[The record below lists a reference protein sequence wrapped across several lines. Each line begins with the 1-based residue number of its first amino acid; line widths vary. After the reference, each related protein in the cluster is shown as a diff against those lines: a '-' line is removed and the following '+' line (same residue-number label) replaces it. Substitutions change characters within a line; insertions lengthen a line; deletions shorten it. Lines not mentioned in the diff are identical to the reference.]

1 MQHHFII
8 VRSFLEYH
16 KISVRNLC
24 GTKEYLNFLSTPS
37 VLSLLVPRQQFY
49 KSFLVLGEM
58 QYRQIFHQSGTCV
71 CCKYRYFPLV
81 LPLTSYFLQF
91 LVPDTD
97 SVSVVSSTGCSH
109 CYSLNPDKPLV
120 LSLSQFMF
128 LQLKQTHTH
137 TLENPGIMSG
147 LWYQLL
153 YQKCTQRLVLSTV
166 SLKEVYTVLGFYISV
181 LVPGH
186 RGPWSWYYLLLL

>member
-24 GTKEYLNFLSTPS
+24 GTKEYLNFLSAPS

-71 CCKYRYFPLV
+71 CCKYRYFPIV

>member
-1 MQHHFII
+1 
-8 VRSFLEYH
+8 
-16 KISVRNLC
+16 
-24 GTKEYLNFLSTPS
+24 
-37 VLSLLVPRQQFY
+37 
-49 KSFLVLGEM
+49 M

-109 CYSLNPDKPLV
+109 CYSLNPDKPPV

-128 LQLKQTHTH
+128 L
-137 TLENPGIMSG
+137 
-147 LWYQLL
+147 
-153 YQKCTQRLVLSTV
+153 
-166 SLKEVYTVLGFYISV
+166 
-181 LVPGH
+181 
-186 RGPWSWYYLLLL
+186 

>member
-24 GTKEYLNFLSTPS
+24 GTKEYLNFLSAPS

-71 CCKYRYFPLV
+71 CCKYRYFPLI

-128 LQLKQTHTH
+128 LQLKQTHT
-137 TLENPGIMSG
+137 LENPGIMSG

-153 YQKCTQRLVLSTV
+153 YQRCTQRLVLSTV